1 MIGRLWGCH
10 VGASRGQVDEPNK
23 NHKQQARNKR
33 HVQRLDAQNMV
44 VGEFLLAIRIGSS
57 HTASQS
63 TRLCHP
69 PQAAAVTC
77 SAARQPTTAYCG
89 GGGFADHF
97 GEVKV
102 YQKVLMLTHS
112 PLVVMVC
119 AARYEKNEKKMLGFQ
134 SRHSQVESTLELT
147 PRTERS
153 P

>member
-1 MIGRLWGCH
+1 VIGRLWGCRE
-10 VGASRGQVDEPNK
+10 GASRGQVDEPNK

-77 SAARQPTTAYCG
+77 SAARQPTTRKYCG

-119 AARYEKNEKKMLGFQ
+119 AARYEKNEKKMPRWFSKQTQ
-134 SRHSQVESTLELT
+134 SS
-147 PRTERS
+147 
-153 P
+153 